1 MRSVSKFVFSAS
13 FMVGAGL
20 LSLSPAYAQDVVYKA
35 GTGAVADD
43 GAAELAP
50 EMAKPQ
56 KSEEADMLN
65 MAQRL
70 DDPAMQD
77 GVALMAEKLGAVMM
91 QMPVGKFAAAI
102 EKARPGSMNHPMKD
116 DAVLADI
123 AGPDAKHIPAMLGEQ
138 SRVAMTMMGGFAQ
151 AFASMM
157 PQFKKMGDEMQTAM
171 ADVKIKRR

>member
-102 EKARPGSMNHPMKD
+102 EKARPGSMKNRISN

-123 AGPDAKHIPAMLGEQ
+123 AGPDAKLIPAMLGEQ

-171 ADVKIKRR
+171 ADVKMKRR